1 MLERNAILWQTSNI
15 RVSFK
20 VFKIEVHIYLHRVCN
35 LKDKLQWIQIYT
47 PKQLDKVGTQ
57 RINSVM
63 LCNSSHEPISPSVAH
78 LVTLRMRKIMFLESY
93 IYMKVVFKY
102 KNQ

>member
-1 MLERNAILWQTSNI
+1 
-15 RVSFK
+15 
-20 VFKIEVHIYLHRVCN
+20 
-35 LKDKLQWIQIYT
+35 
-47 PKQLDKVGTQ
+47 
-57 RINSVM
+57 M

-78 LVTLRMRKIMFLESY
+78 LVTLRMKKIMFLESY

>member
-1 MLERNAILWQTSNI
+1 MNSNI
-15 RVSFK
+15 
-20 VFKIEVHIYLHRVCN
+20 Y
-35 LKDKLQWIQIYT
+35 
-47 PKQLDKVGTQ
+47 PKPFDKVGTE

-63 LCNSSHEPISPSVAH
+63 LWNSSHEPIRPSVAH
-78 LVTLRMRKIMFLESY
+78 LATLRMRKIMFLESY